1 MRAQMPAGT
10 AQPDRFAARAVLQFS
25 MAETVRFSELV
36 KAAGVPEVYL
46 PLADPRR
53 DREFMRAV
61 RSDRV
66 LSLKQEPTGT
76 RKDFGAVGFLEEKFI
91 SYLVFPRSLAKFKN
105 RRVVGIKYDQ
115 LRQAALRTPETAS
128 RDRSIRPKPAPKPKP
143 RPKRFNAT
151 VRLTR
156 TRDVRVTVRALNENE
171 ARKKAEAQARRRHP
185 RSRPQVEAEV
195 LAVDEAGI

>member
-1 MRAQMPAGT
+1 
-10 AQPDRFAARAVLQFS
+10 

-36 KAAGVPEVYL
+36 KAAGLPEVYL
-46 PLADPRR
+46 PLTDPRH

-76 RKDFGAVGFLEEKFI
+76 RKDFGTVGFLEEKFV
-91 SYLVFPRSLAKFKN
+91 SCLVFPRSLAKFKN

-115 LRQAALRTPETAS
+115 IRKSAPGTPATAR
-128 RDRSIRPKPAPKPKP
+128 RDRSIRPKPPPKPKP

-151 VRLTR
+151 VRLIR
-156 TRDVRVTVRALNENE
+156 TSEVRVTVRAFSESD
-171 ARKKAEAQARRRHP
+171 ARQKAEAEARRRHP
-185 RSRPQVEAEV
+185 RTKPRVDAEV
-195 LAVDEAGI
+195 LAVDEPGN